1 MYPEQ
6 GELKSKLNSLVEGL
20 IEARRLSQPRIE
32 EIGNSEGYSRMLKK
46 NLRGLLRTAEKNRQI
61 IEEIFN
67 PLIESKERLSEEEIE
82 GMEWLCEQL
91 LKQWPEEDLDL
102 TLLYLASKRLLSD
115 ALKSEDDDRKVLSLN
130 RHIGACYSNLNR
142 FNRIRTSREFTEK
155 FKNEGLEAAK
165 ILLVYLEHDE
175 YLKLITDDAR
185 AAVLGGSRFYLA
197 LYDTWYMTD
206 EKNNELRL
214 NGLIDC
220 LKLADDPWYVEH
232 TPGLDWKKHRI
243 RTLEHMG
250 QLTEN
255 GNQWCMT
262 QAQCLTI
269 MGYMDELKRIWSED
283 EAAGEACLPRIH
295 LELILSR
302 NEYYSGRKDI
312 SEYRRDLITLYT
324 RYANAEYDMYSVL
337 ANLFLP
343 TEYLAT
349 VSKDDLDEVA
359 RDMLQGIYRWI
370 TNYILN
376 SRVNEAYSF
385 MLEYLNSFLDRFL
398 EIPGE
403 YEFTDMV
410 LQCLAALNPPAYFHS
425 IQLASISKCLMS
437 HLIRTAPE
445 VLICADGI
453 KDANEVK
460 EKKDLLL
467 KKVYNA
473 ALYLDIGKISMMD
486 TVIIYGRDL
495 MGQEREVLNLHS
507 SMSRYLLEKHQLTED
522 YARIAAMHDL
532 NYEQILYVKS
542 DDDPDRMYTLIC
554 GMAAAI
560 DNISG
565 SIYEEDKDRRMEL
578 LKAEITAGSGTKY
591 EPHLAELFELPE
603 VIDDMKFLLDTGTED
618 SYRNTYLLLNNVRNT
633 QKQDFNSRLD
643 GIIVRTARIRELSAP
658 QLEDIGDPAEY
669 GILLKQHFQE
679 IGMLATENKR
689 ILERNVYPLLD
700 PDRRLSPQEAESLG
714 RFCDELQN
722 GKDMSDIDQ
731 SLVYRLSR
739 RLLQEA
745 REHGDDKALIDQ
757 LYDHIVSC
765 YEMMHQTKRMKT
777 AEELTKAYREE
788 GLDAA
793 RQMWSYLD
801 KEKYIKLD
809 PESRESVM
817 VNSRYAVFMYE
828 TDYMTPGTNQLFM
841 DMILKSYAMASDP
854 FYVENTP
861 DYDWTYHKIR
871 CLEYLGQT
879 TECGN
884 LRQFTKEQCAKIA
897 ELQDE
902 LFKLWNEDPKK
913 SKEVIP
919 LLNVKLMRIRNRYH
933 AGLIS
938 VEEYRRELRK
948 MYLENRGNAYDFYS
962 VFPSLEIPVEIIISY
977 EGQEYY
983 SEEEKMEIE
992 EIYSWVIS
1000 YVFHA
1005 TNSDAFSL
1013 LLEYYGELIYHFIEL
1028 EGGTSFKQMGLYSM
1042 AAMHPPTYIHSG
1054 LVGELS
1060 RCICRHMLRINPAA
1074 FTGINGY
1081 KDEREVRENSYLI
1094 SELCYEAALCHD
1106 FGKILMIDTI
1116 FVYGRKLLDPEFAL
1130 LKHHPRVGAM
1140 LLKKYPSTRRY
1151 ARMALGHHKW
1161 YDSSK
1166 GYPEEFDATAP
1177 EDKILTDIVAVADC
1191 MDAATDT
1198 VGRSYTG
1205 GKRPA
1210 EIIKEIIEGAGSRYS
1225 PEVAACL
1232 EDAKAQADVIYILEN
1247 VRRKNYQKTFLL
1259 LKSVL

>member
-1 MYPEQ
+1 MEK
-6 GELKSKLNSLVEGL
+6 GRLKSELNRLVEGL
-20 IEARRLSQPRIE
+20 IETRRLSQPRIE

-46 NLRGLLRTAEKNRQI
+46 NFRGLRKVGEKNRQI
-61 IEEIFN
+61 IEETLL
-67 PLIESKERLSEEEIE
+67 PLIEAKERLNEEEVE
-82 GMEWLCEQL
+82 GLEWLCEQL

-102 TLLYLASKRLLSD
+102 TLLYRASKRLLAD
-115 ALKSEDDDRKVLSLN
+115 ALESDNDDRKALCLN

-142 FNRIRTSREFTEK
+142 FNRIRTSREFTEIY
-155 FKNEGLEAAK
+155 KNEGLEAAG
-165 ILLVYLEHDE
+165 ILLKYLEHDE
-175 YLKLITDDAR
+175 YAKLMTAEAR

-197 LYDTWYMTD
+197 LYDTWYISD
-206 EKNNELRL
+206 EKTNELRL
-214 NGLIDC
+214 QGLIDC
-220 LKLADDPWYVEH
+220 LKQAEDPWLIEH

-255 GNQWCMT
+255 GNQWRMT
-262 QAQCLTI
+262 PAQCRTI
-269 MGYMDELKRIWSED
+269 MEYMDELKSIWSED
-283 EAAGEACLPRIH
+283 EAEGEACLPRIH
-295 LELILSR
+295 LELIMSR
-302 NEYYSGRKDI
+302 NGYYSGRKDI
-312 SEYRRDLITLYT
+312 TEYRRDLITLYT

-343 TEYLAT
+343 AEYLAT
-349 VSKDDLDEVA
+349 VGEDELDEFA
-359 RDMLQGIYRWI
+359 RDMQKGVYRWI

-385 MLEYLNSFLDRFL
+385 MLEYLNVFLERFL

-403 YEFTDMV
+403 YEFSDMV

-425 IQLASISKCLMS
+425 IQLASISKCLMA

-445 VLICADGI
+445 ALIGADGI
-453 KDANEVK
+453 KDVNEVK

-467 KKVYNA
+467 KKMYNA
-473 ALYLDIGKISMMD
+473 ALYPDIGKISMMD

-495 MGQEREVLNLHS
+495 MWPEKEVLNLHS
-507 SMSRYLLEKHQLTED
+507 SMSRYLLERHSGTKA
-522 YARIAAMHDL
+522 YAGIAAMHDL
-532 NYEQILYVKS
+532 NYEQIQYVKS
-542 DDDPDRMYTLIC
+542 DDDPDRMYALIC

-560 DNISG
+560 DNIALSFN
-565 SIYEEDKDRRMEL
+565 EEDKESM
-578 LKAEITAGSGTKY
+578 LKKLREEIAAGSGSKY
-591 EPHLAELFELPE
+591 DPALASLFDHPE
-603 VIDDMKFLLDTGTED
+603 VLDDIDFLLDTGTED

-633 QKQDFNSRLD
+633 QKQDFDSRLD
-643 GIIVRTARIRELSAP
+643 GLIVRTARIRELSAP

-689 ILERNVYPLLD
+689 FLERNVYPLLD
-700 PDRRLSPQEAESLG
+700 PGRRLSPEEAKSLA

-745 REHGDDKALIDQ
+745 REHGDDKAVIDQ

-777 AEELTKAYREE
+777 AKELVKSYREE
-788 GLDAA
+788 GLNAA
-793 RQMWSYLD
+793 RQIWSYLD
-801 KEKYIKLD
+801 KEKFLKLD
-809 PESRESVM
+809 DESKEEVL
-817 VNSRYAVFMYE
+817 VNSRYAIFMYE
-828 TDYMTPGTNQLFM
+828 TDYETPGINQLFI
-841 DMILKSYAMASDP
+841 DMILKSYRMSTDP
-854 FYVENTP
+854 FYVENAP
-861 DYDWTYHKIR
+861 DYDWTYHKLR
-871 CLEYLGQT
+871 CLEYLGQS

-884 LRQFTKEQCAKIA
+884 LRGFTKEQCAMIA
-897 ELQDE
+897 GLQDE
-902 LFKLWNEDPKK
+902 LLELWNSDPEK
-913 SKEVIP
+913 SNEVLP
-919 LLNVKLMRIRNRYH
+919 LLNVKLMRCRNRYYG
-933 AGLIS
+933 GLS
-938 VEEYRRELRK
+938 DLKEYRSELKK
-948 MYLENRGNAYDFYS
+948 MYMENRSKAYDFYS

-977 EGQEYY
+977 GGQEEY
-983 SEEEKMEIE
+983 SEEEKKEIE
-992 EIYSWVIS
+992 EIYSWVIN

-1013 LLEYYGELIYHFIEL
+1013 LLEYYGELIYNFIEI

-1074 FTGINGY
+1074 FIGINGY
-1081 KDEREVRENSYLI
+1081 DNEREVAENSYGI
-1094 SELCYEAALCHD
+1094 SELCYEAGLCHD
-1106 FGKILMIDTI
+1106 FGKLLMIDTI
-1116 FVYGRKLLDPEFAL
+1116 FVYGRKLLDPEYAL

-1140 LLKKYPSTRRY
+1140 LLEKYPSTKRY
-1151 ARMALGHHKW
+1151 SRIALGHHKW

-1166 GYPEEFDATAP
+1166 GYPEEFDAKDP
-1177 EDKILTDIVAVADC
+1177 EDKILVDIVAVADC

-1210 EIIKEIIEGAGSRYS
+1210 EIIKEIIEEAGSRYS

-1232 EDAKAQADVIYILEN
+1232 EDPKAQADLIYILEN
-1247 VRRKNYQKTFLL
+1247 VRRRNYQKTFLM